1 MTQSLRKEHT
11 KSECGPEREREH
23 EVEHGEKERVER
35 SASGDRSDACANLRP
50 HPSAR
55 SRRDLI
61 AGAGGIGAL
70 LLLGAL
76 VRQSEER
83 ADASARP
90 EAVRPPGGRDFAS
103 LCLRCDRCRSACHA
117 DVIRPGS
124 LAEGLLVMRTPVLDF
139 KLGWCDFCG
148 DCADVCPTGAIRP
161 FDPKTEHVGLARLT
175 DACIAL
181 RTGACRVCADVCP
194 YDAVTLVDGNRPEI
208 DSERCN
214 GCGRCVLEC
223 PSNLFQSLRATRGIE
238 VVARKGVPS

>member
-35 SASGDRSDACANLRP
+35 STSGDRSDACANLRP
-50 HPSAR
+50 HSSAR

-90 EAVRPPGGRDFAS
+90 EPVRPPGGRDFAS

-124 LAEGLLVMRTPVLDF
+124 LEEGLLVMRTPVLDF

-161 FDPKTEHVGLARLT
+161 FDPKTERVGLARLT